1 MRNNPDRKGTKKI
14 KGLDAIWEM
23 RRKWKKLTKEIY
35 RWRAR
40 LNLHGG
46 QQEFSVNYYD
56 TYSPVV
62 NRLIFRLR
70 QIDLFMAYP

>member
-1 MRNNPDRKGTKKI
+1 MLFGRCV
-14 KGLDAIWEM
+14 ESE
-23 RRKWKKLTKEIY
+23 KLTKEIY

-70 QIDLFMAYP
+70 QIDFVMAYP